1 MSTYFAVKVTIHKHQ
16 SDFIQIADL
25 QLQVL
30 EKSIDHMHYMSLLRY
45 SFAVVSLCVLY
56 LYWKQVT

>member
-1 MSTYFAVKVTIHKHQ
+1 M
-16 SDFIQIADL
+16 QIADL

-30 EKSIDHMHYMSLLRY
+30 EKSIDQMHYMSLLRY
-45 SFAVVSLCVLY
+45 SFALVSLCVLY